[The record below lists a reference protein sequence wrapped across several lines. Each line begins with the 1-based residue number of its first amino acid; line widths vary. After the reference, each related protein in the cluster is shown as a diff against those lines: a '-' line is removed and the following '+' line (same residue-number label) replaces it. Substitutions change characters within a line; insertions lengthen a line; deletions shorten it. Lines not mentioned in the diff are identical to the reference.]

1 MLMGPLKRPKKKGK
15 IYMKNSRKIQ
25 RMVGIASLAAITA
38 VLQVIANYITFG
50 PVNITLALI
59 PLVIGAILYGPWA
72 GAGLGALMGVII
84 LTAPSTGS
92 FLAIN
97 PFLTVLIC
105 LLKTSVAGIASGFI
119 FKGLYKK
126 NLTVAVVL
134 AAIAAPIV
142 NTGLFALGSMA
153 FFWKTL
159 QEWAGGSNTLG
170 YLFLTMIGTNFLIE
184 FAVNSVLSPSIVYI
198 VRIISRN
205 YNIGANFNAGAIYS
219 DAEISESIES
229 TPIVEIEE

>member
-1 MLMGPLKRPKKKGK
+1 
-15 IYMKNSRKIQ
+15 MKNSRRIQ

-50 PVNITLALI
+50 PVSITLALI
-59 PLVIGAILYGPWA
+59 PLVIGAILYGPLA
-72 GAGLGALMGVII
+72 GAGLGALMGAII

-126 NLTVAVVL
+126 NLTAAVVL
-134 AAIAAPIV
+134 AAIVAPIV
-142 NTGLFALGSMA
+142 NTGLFALGCMA

-159 QEWAGGSNTLG
+159 QDWAGGSNTLG
-170 YLFLTMIGTNFLIE
+170 FLFLTLIGTNFLIE
-184 FAVNSVLSPSIVYI
+184 FAVNSILSPSVVYI

-205 YNIGANFNAGAIYS
+205 YNIGANFNEGAIYS
-219 DAEISESIES
+219 EEEMKKPIEDL
-229 TPIVEIEE
+229 PIIEGQE

>member
-1 MLMGPLKRPKKKGK
+1 
-15 IYMKNSRKIQ
+15 MKNKKSIQ
-25 RMVGIASLAAITA
+25 RMVGIASLAAITV

-50 PVNITLALI
+50 PVSITLALI

-72 GAGLGALMGVII
+72 GAFLGALMGAII

-97 PFLTVLIC
+97 PFLTVVIC
-105 LLKTSVAGIASGFI
+105 LVKTGVAGMVSGFI
-119 FKGLYKK
+119 FKALYRK
-126 NLTVAVVL
+126 NLTLAVIL
-134 AAIAAPIV
+134 AAITAPIV
-142 NTGLFALGSMA
+142 NTGLFAIGCMA

-170 YLFLTMIGTNFLIE
+170 FLFLTMIGINFIIE
-184 FAVNSVLSPSIVYI
+184 FAVNSILSPSIVYI

-205 YNIGANFNAGAIYS
+205 YNIGANFNAGAIYN
-219 DAEISESIES
+219 DQ
-229 TPIVEIEE
+229 EIEQKSNDTLPLEE

>member
-1 MLMGPLKRPKKKGK
+1 MGPLLWPKKKGNL
-15 IYMKNSRKIQ
+15 YMKNSRKIQ

-50 PVNITLALI
+50 PVSITLALI

-72 GAGLGALMGVII
+72 GAGLGVLMGIII

-105 LLKTSVAGIASGFI
+105 LVKTGVAGMVSGFI
-119 FKGLYKK
+119 FKGVYKK
-126 NLTVAVVL
+126 NLTVAIIL
-134 AAIAAPIV
+134 SALAAPIV
-142 NTGLFALGSMA
+142 NTGLFALGCMA

-159 QEWAGGSNTLG
+159 QEWAGDSNILG
-170 YLFLTMIGTNFLIE
+170 FLFLTMIGTNFLIE
-184 FAVNSVLSPSIVYI
+184 FAVNSILSPSIVYI

-205 YNIGANFNAGAIYS
+205 YNIGVNFNAGAIYS
-219 DAEISESIES
+219 DNEIND
-229 TPIVEIEE
+229 TAIVEDLE

>member
-1 MLMGPLKRPKKKGK
+1 MGPQERPKKKGK
-15 IYMKNSRKIQ
+15 LYMKNKKSIQ
-25 RMVGIASLAAITA
+25 RMVGIASLAAITV

-50 PVNITLALI
+50 PVSITLALI

-72 GAGLGALMGVII
+72 GAFLGALMGAII

-97 PFLTVLIC
+97 PFLTVVIC
-105 LLKTSVAGIASGFI
+105 LVKTGVAGMVSGFI
-119 FKGLYKK
+119 FKALYRK
-126 NLTVAVVL
+126 NLTLAVIL

-142 NTGLFALGSMA
+142 NTGLFAIGCMA

-170 YLFLTMIGTNFLIE
+170 FLFLTMIGINFIIE
-184 FAVNSVLSPSIVYI
+184 FAVNSILSPSIVYI

-205 YNIGANFNAGAIYS
+205 YNIGANFNAGAIYN
-219 DAEISESIES
+219 DQ
-229 TPIVEIEE
+229 EIEQKSNDTLPLEE

>member
-1 MLMGPLKRPKKKGK
+1 MGPQKRPKKKGK
-15 IYMKNSRKIQ
+15 LYMKNKKSIQ
-25 RMVGIASLAAITA
+25 RMVGIASLAAITV

-50 PVNITLALI
+50 PVSITLALI

-72 GAGLGALMGVII
+72 GAFLGALMGAII

-97 PFLTVLIC
+97 PFLTVVIC
-105 LLKTSVAGIASGFI
+105 LVKTGVAGMVSGFI
-119 FKGLYKK
+119 FKALYRK
-126 NLTVAVVL
+126 NLTLAVIL
-134 AAIAAPIV
+134 AAITAPIV
-142 NTGLFALGSMA
+142 NTGLFAIGCMA

-170 YLFLTMIGTNFLIE
+170 FLFLTMIGINFIIE
-184 FAVNSVLSPSIVYI
+184 FAVNSILSPSIVYI

-205 YNIGANFNAGAIYS
+205 YNIGANFNAGAIYN
-219 DAEISESIES
+219 DQ
-229 TPIVEIEE
+229 EIEQKSNDTLPLEE

>member
-1 MLMGPLKRPKKKGK
+1 
-15 IYMKNSRKIQ
+15 MKNRKQIQ

-50 PVNITLALI
+50 PVSITLALI

-72 GAGLGALMGVII
+72 GAGLGALMGAII

-97 PFLTVLIC
+97 PFLTVVIC
-105 LLKTSVAGIASGFI
+105 LIKTSVAGIVSGFI
-119 FKGLYKK
+119 FKSLYKK
-126 NLTVAVVL
+126 NLTIAVVL

-142 NTGLFALGSMA
+142 NTGLFALGCMA
-153 FFWKTL
+153 FFWQTL
-159 QEWAGGSNTLG
+159 QEWAGGTNTLG
-170 YLFLTMIGTNFLIE
+170 FLFLTMIGTNFLIE
-184 FAVNSVLSPSIVYI
+184 FAVNSILSPSIVYI

-205 YNIGANFNAGAIYS
+205 YNIGINFNAGAIYS
-219 DAEISESIES
+219 DDEISEAIEVK
-229 TPIVEIEE
+229 PVVES